1 MWKSRYQSIRTA
13 FNNPLDERTRLFVPL
28 GGCVEEIYAISKRC
42 LKTKALLPFL
52 VLDNHPT
59 ARPSTEVL
67 PLVSGVSG
75 YAAHYM
81 IIAHLMDSPRRKLL
95 YNS

>member
-1 MWKSRYQSIRTA
+1 M
-13 FNNPLDERTRLFVPL
+13 
-28 GGCVEEIYAISKRC
+28 EETYAISKRC

-59 ARPSTEVL
+59 ARPSTEVF

-75 YAAHYM
+75 YAAHFM
-81 IIAHLMDSPRRKLL
+81 IIAHLMPPPGANCCTILKPRLL
-95 YNS
+95 LLKNLNSLMICTQ